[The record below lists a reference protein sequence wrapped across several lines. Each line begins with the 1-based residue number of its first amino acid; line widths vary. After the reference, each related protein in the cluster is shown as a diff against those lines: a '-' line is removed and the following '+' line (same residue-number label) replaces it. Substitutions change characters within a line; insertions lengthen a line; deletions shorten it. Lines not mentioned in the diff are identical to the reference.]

1 MLQRYLADQI
11 AHTNRHLSSQH
22 ALPIF
27 RDPHQVNF
35 EVRFRVVR
43 FQAAPLSNSS
53 TSRNESEY
61 RRYQRTAHRISSGSV
76 CRHLKIAGRIACFM
90 IASA

>member
-27 RDPHQVNF
+27 RDPHQVTF
-35 EVRFRVVR
+35 EVRFRVR
-43 FQAAPLSNSS
+43 SMAIPAHATTLPRSS
-53 TSRNESEY
+53 LRLKARGFDHP
-61 RRYQRTAHRISSGSV
+61 RRGH
-76 CRHLKIAGRIACFM
+76 
-90 IASA
+90 